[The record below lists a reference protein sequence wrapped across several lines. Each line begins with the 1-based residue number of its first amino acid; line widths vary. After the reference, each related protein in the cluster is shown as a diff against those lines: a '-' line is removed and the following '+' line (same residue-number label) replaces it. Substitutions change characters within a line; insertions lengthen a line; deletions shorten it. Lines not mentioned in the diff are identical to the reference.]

1 MILRTGTILVLWLL
15 LSIPSAGLL
24 ASALGYPAVWGNH
37 GSVIADFLL
46 PFPADLGWLHIPSML
61 AFAFLLVGQ
70 SGWNTSHRRLFRL
83 GASIAAVVALLI
95 ILGIDPAS
103 RATPAPSA
111 QAVVLLFLLSDAT
124 VALVVSML
132 VPGLDLDRA
141 RPEDGHKKSAAWPY
155 VTGLGILA
163 VSVMLLHQF
172 HILSL
177 PL

>member
-1 MILRTGTILVLWLL
+1 MILRTGTIFVLWLL

-24 ASALGYPAVWGNH
+24 ASALGYPSVWGNQ
-37 GSVIADFLL
+37 GGVIADFLL
-46 PFPADLGWLHIPSML
+46 PFPQGLGLLHIPS
-61 AFAFLLVGQ
+61 LLIFGLLLILQ
-70 SGWNTSHRRLFRL
+70 SSWRRGLRRLFQV
-83 GASIAAVVALLI
+83 GAVSLIVVALQV
-95 ILGIDPAS
+95 ILAMEPAS
-103 RATPAPSA
+103 DPAPSTS
-111 QAVVLLFLLSDAT
+111 AVSLLFLLSDAT
-124 VALVVSML
+124 VALVLSLL

-141 RPEDGHKKSAAWPY
+141 RSGTERERDAAWPY